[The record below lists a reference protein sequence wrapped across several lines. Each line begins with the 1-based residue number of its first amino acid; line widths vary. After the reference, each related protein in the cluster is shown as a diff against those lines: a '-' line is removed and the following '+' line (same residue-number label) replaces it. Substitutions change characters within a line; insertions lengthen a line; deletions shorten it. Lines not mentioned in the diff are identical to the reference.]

1 MPFVSLRIT
10 RGATE
15 RQKQDIIR
23 EFTQTL
29 ERVLHKDP
37 AWTHIVIDE
46 VDPADWGTPAF
57 PSNSTS
63 SATRAVEPRAGV
75 GPRRPIPP

>member
-46 VDPADWGTPAF
+46 VDPADWGH
-57 PSNSTS
+57 
-63 SATRAVEPRAGV
+63 AGLSV
-75 GPRRPIPP
+75 KQHEQCNQGG